1 MTNLNKRH
9 INLLNNRQ
17 IHLLIDI
24 IDSQLHNPDVEEN
37 PLRVQD
43 LCFIRCEFK
52 KKITGHYPFEKDYRA
67 LSFATKGE

>member
-1 MTNLNKRH
+1 MMNNLNKRH

-24 IDSQLHNPDVEEN
+24 IDSQLHNLDVEEN
-37 PLRVQD
+37 RLLCED

-52 KKITGHYPFEKDYRA
+52 KKITGHWVCNKRRLNDE
-67 LSFATKGE
+67 